1 MRNVTFISA
10 CVRTESCIVLIH
22 GVTVAS
28 NTCTWDAWDAGINPR
43 WFVVRTFGV
52 SRDRP
57 PDARRDVAIRLFAP
71 RSYQRRRRHHGSTC
85 STMRCARRSPCA
97 RSALARPRST
107 ARAMRSRHVC
117 CRRSRVF
124 LSRRCDRA
132 RTDRRLRVAAP
143 SPQAYKYVE
152 ELWKKKQSDVLRFLQ
167 RIRVWEYRQLPS
179 ICRVTRPTRPDKAR
193 RLGYKAKQGFCIY
206 RARVRR
212 GGRKRPVS
220 KVCVLCGVSCRR
232 SRRAA
237 RGDRD
242 AGGELRAAREPGGPK
257 APNTRAG
264 VRAY

>member
-1 MRNVTFISA
+1 MRA
-10 CVRTESCIVLIH
+10 
-22 GVTVAS
+22 TVA
-28 NTCTWDAWDAGINPR
+28 
-43 WFVVRTFGV
+43 V
-52 SRDRP
+52 
-57 PDARRDVAIRLFAP
+57 
-71 RSYQRRRRHHGSTC
+71 C
-85 STMRCARRSPCA
+85 SQ
-97 RSALARPRST
+97 
-107 ARAMRSRHVC
+107 RSRATAVDRASDAFASRVC

-237 RGDRD
+237 RDDRD